1 MLVCSQENEKK
12 KRKKPLPSADIMR
25 VLFSYKLC
33 FMPDCFGFLVLRDL
47 KLRRGE
53 TSLAR

>member
-1 MLVCSQENEKK
+1 MLVCVQENEKK
-12 KRKKPLPSADIMR
+12 NPLSSVDIMR

-33 FMPDCFGFLVLRDL
+33 LMPDCFGFLVFRDL
-47 KLRRGE
+47 NLRRGE

>member
-1 MLVCSQENEKK
+1 
-12 KRKKPLPSADIMR
+12 MR
-25 VLFSYKLC
+25 VLFSCKLYLV
-33 FMPDCFGFLVLRDL
+33 PDCFEFLVFRDL